1 MLVIL
6 CAASTIP
13 VGGAELLSAH
23 HETEQPTPLP
33 YPAPSFV
40 SEAPAAKIIQATV
53 DERVSTYNN
62 LAIQDALMGYHTR
75 ARAYF
80 NKALTHDAANALA
93 QCGLLI
99 IEELNHEEKSKRIRS
114 LKSILEN
121 PDLRLTP
128 AEVFYVENFLLLANG
143 DIHGA
148 AQAFLKRAE
157 RYKADIMSGCWAAIL
172 LHYCEQA
179 YDDTGTVSENQ
190 QRALAIVE
198 RMLNRYPS
206 HPLILYTRAAIEEN
220 APHVSDAA
228 LSAAEKSA
236 QLLSQHPLA
245 RQLYGHL
252 LYKSSSATRAT
263 SHLSAARRLFEQDRQ
278 NLDNLVDD
286 DFELAAAELYE
297 ITAQIVSCGKIK
309 QNQFPQELH
318 GEKRGLVLRQ
328 WEQRSLPLRALLL
341 RPVTPSAEEIKR
353 TSQYAYKNKEDAD
366 VSMLDF
372 YDCLTATLQVKYLVK
387 EGRIKTAHTCMQ
399 KAEEAYQRLLVPH
412 GTYKQ
417 QSATYK
423 ICFKRAID
431 CAHLALNIARL
442 SLYPESA
449 NIWQQN
455 INRSVQE
462 QPHLLPPMVPT
473 YSTSPKD

>member
-23 HETEQPTPLP
+23 HYTEQQTSPP

-40 SEAPAAKIIQATV
+40 SEAPAAKIIQATM

-80 NKALTHDAANALA
+80 NRALAHDAENALA

-99 IEELNHEEKSKRIRS
+99 IEELNHDEKAVRIKS
-114 LKSILEN
+114 LQSILEN

-148 AQAFLKRAE
+148 AQAFRKRAE

-172 LHYCEQA
+172 LHDSEQS
-179 YDDTGTVSENQ
+179 YDDQGEISENQ
-190 QRALAIVE
+190 KLALDIIE
-198 RMLNRYPS
+198 RMLTRYPS
-206 HPLILYTRAAIEEN
+206 HPLVLYTRAAIEEN
-220 APHVSDAA
+220 APRISDEA
-228 LSAAEKSA
+228 LTAAEQSV
-236 QLLSQHPLA
+236 QSMSQHPAA
-245 RQLYGHL
+245 RHLYGHL
-252 LYKSSSATRAT
+252 LYRTKSPARAT
-263 SHLSAARRLFEQDRQ
+263 SQFTAARRLFEQDRQ
-278 NLDNLVDD
+278 NLDNLIND

-297 ITAQIVSCGKIK
+297 ATAQIEVSSQMNLNKISTWK
-309 QNQFPQELH
+309 Q
-318 GEKRGLVLRQ
+318 GEKRGEILRQ
-328 WEQRSLPLRALLL
+328 WEQRTLPMRAFLL
-341 RPVTPSAEEIKR
+341 RPEIPGSEEIMLA
-353 TSQYAYKNKEDAD
+353 SQYAYQNKDEAD
-366 VSMLDF
+366 VSQLDF
-372 YDCLTATLQVKYLVK
+372 CDCLLACLQVRHLVSV
-387 EGRIKTAHTCMQ
+387 GRTKTAHSCMQ
-399 KAEEAYQRLLVPH
+399 KAEEAYKRLLVPH

-423 ICFKRAID
+423 VCFKRAID

-442 SLYPESA
+442 ALYPDSTD
-449 NIWQQN
+449 IWQQN
-455 INRSVQE
+455 IKRAVQG

-473 YSTSPKD
+473 YSYSTKE